1 MFDDLNIRAG
11 VPSDIHQLMDLA
23 MNASK
28 ELAFVNYDPEK
39 ILAEIWAALHQES
52 GIVGVIGPVDGQ
64 IEGAVLL
71 RVGAMWYSSE
81 KVLEEKGIF
90 IHPDFRS
97 SRAHRGRR
105 LCEFSKRVADQL
117 GMPLIIGILSND
129 RLEAKARLYERQ
141 FGKPSGTFFL
151 YGATPGTGLVK
162 EH

>member
-11 VPSDIHQLMDLA
+11 VPDDIHQLMELA
-23 MNASK
+23 MDASR
-28 ELAFVNYDPEK
+28 ELAFVKPDPEK
-39 ILAEIWAALHQES
+39 ILADIWAALHQED
-52 GIVGVIGPVDGQ
+52 GIVGVIGEIGKQ

-81 KVLEEKGIF
+81 KVLEERGIF

-141 FGKPSGTFFL
+141 FGKPSGTVFL
-151 YGATPGTGLVK
+151 YGATPGTGMVK

>member
-1 MFDDLNIRAG
+1 MGEELNVRIG
-11 VPSDIHQLMDLA
+11 VPGDIHQLMDLA

-39 ILAEIWAALHQES
+39 ILAEIWAALHQEN
-52 GIVGVIGPVDGQ
+52 GLVGVIGEPDGQ

-71 RVGAMWYSSE
+71 RTGAMWYSSD

-97 SRAHRGRR
+97 IKGGRARR
-105 LCEFSKRVADQL
+105 LCEFSKKVADEL

-129 RLEAKARLYERQ
+129 RTEAKARLYERQ
-141 FGKPSGTFFL
+141 FGKPSGAFFL
-151 YGATPGTGLVK
+151 YGATTGTGSVK

>member
-1 MFDDLNIRAG
+1 MFDDLDIRAG
-11 VPSDIHQLMDLA
+11 LPEDIHQLMDLA
-23 MNASK
+23 MNASQ
-28 ELAFVNYDPEK
+28 ELAFVDYDPEK
-39 ILAEIWAALHQES
+39 ILAEIWAALHQED
-52 GIVGVIGPVDGQ
+52 GIVGVIGERGKQ

-71 RVGAMWYSSE
+71 RVGAMWYSSK

-90 IHPDFRS
+90 IHPDFRN

-117 GMPLIIGILSND
+117 GMPLIIGILSTD

-151 YGATPGTGLVK
+151 YGATPGTGMLK
-162 EH
+162 GH

>member
-11 VPSDIHQLMDLA
+11 VPDDIHQLMELA
-23 MNASK
+23 MDASR
-28 ELAFVNYDPEK
+28 ELAFVKPDPEK
-39 ILAEIWAALHQES
+39 ILADIWAALHQED
-52 GIVGVIGPVDGQ
+52 GIVGVIGEPGKQ

-90 IHPDFRS
+90 IHPNFRS

-151 YGATPGTGLVK
+151 YGATPGTGMVK

>member
-1 MFDDLNIRAG
+1 MFDDLNIRVG
-11 VPSDIHQLMDLA
+11 NPNDIHQLMELA
-23 MNASK
+23 MDASK

-39 ILAEIWAALHQES
+39 ILAEIWAALNRED
-52 GIVGVIGPVDGQ
+52 GIVGVIGEVGEQ

-151 YGATPGTGLVK
+151 YGATPGTGMVK

>member
-1 MFDDLNIRAG
+1 MFDDLKIRAG
-11 VPSDIHQLMDLA
+11 VPEDIHQLMDLA
-23 MNASK
+23 MDASR
-28 ELAFVNYDPEK
+28 ELAFVKPDAEK
-39 ILAEIWAALHQES
+39 ILADIWAALHQED
-52 GIVGVIGPVDGQ
+52 GIVGVIGEPGKQ

-117 GMPLIIGILSND
+117 GIPLIIGILSND

-151 YGATPGTGLVK
+151 YGATPGTGMVK